1 MTLERLLF
9 DCETLHTLEGLFEI
23 SLDLL
28 GTSLGGPG
36 FDISPTPELSTA
48 RLAFDGGV
56 IVYGIGHFESGLPA
70 LAAIKFDADFVF
82 GHGTTRPVEKQTRC
96 YSLGFLKCIQS
107 KTDNRR
113 KGCGII

>member
-56 IVYGIGHFESGLPA
+56 IVYGIGLRNPVQGGHRLRW
-70 LAAIKFDADFVF
+70 KAD
-82 GHGTTRPVEKQTRC
+82 TRTVIADTW
-96 YSLGFLKCIQS
+96 
-107 KTDNRR
+107 
-113 KGCGII
+113 